1 MELMRAADVPQTE
14 RDLVFRSSRLYALLF
29 VGACVGTCALLI
41 YFHWP
46 QPRIA
51 YIISGIILLLIV
63 LLHRLVTARFHPLN
77 WLVRMGDEGL
87 YIHFRSY
94 LNEALSADDPTV
106 VFLSFRDIHSA
117 RLVHEHLQTRSAE
130 GGTETQFLKWIELE
144 LTIDPAPLASALA
157 TERARPGVT
166 EKRWY
171 GTSATLYQ
179 DYPVLMQKPPFLRV
193 AWRVVPG
200 ASVLLNAMRQR
211 IEIAPEV
218 TVRENFSN
226 LDALTPEQQEKRLR
240 ELNQRGQTIA
250 AIYLARKLYGCDLT
264 EAKRYI
270 EGLQGESRP

>member
-1 MELMRAADVPQTE
+1 MQLMRVADVPQTE

-29 VGACVGTCALLI
+29 VGACVATCALLT

-46 QPRIA
+46 QPRLA

-77 WLVRMGDEGL
+77 WLVRIGDEGL
-87 YIHFRSY
+87 FIHFRSY
-94 LNEALSADDPTV
+94 LNEGLSADDPTV
-106 VFLSFRDIHSA
+106 ISLSFREIRSA
-117 RLVHEHLQTRSAE
+117 RLVHEHLQTRGTE
-130 GGTETQFLKWIELE
+130 GGTQTQFLKWIELE
-144 LTIDPAPLASALA
+144 LAIDAAPLASALA
-157 TERARPGVT
+157 TERARPGVM

-171 GTSATLYQ
+171 GKSSTLYK
-179 DYPVLMQKPPFLRV
+179 DYPVLMQTPPFLRI

-200 ASVLLNAMRQR
+200 ASVLLNALRNR
-211 IEIAPEV
+211 VEIAPEV

-226 LDALTPEQQEKRLR
+226 LDAFTPEQQEKRLR
-240 ELNQRGQTIA
+240 ELKQRGQTIA

-264 EAKRYI
+264 EAKKYI